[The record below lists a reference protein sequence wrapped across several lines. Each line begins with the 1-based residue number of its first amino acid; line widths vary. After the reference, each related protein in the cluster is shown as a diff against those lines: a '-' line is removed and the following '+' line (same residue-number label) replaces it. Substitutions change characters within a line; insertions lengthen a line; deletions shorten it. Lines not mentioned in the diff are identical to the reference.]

1 MLIVANGHHWDA
13 RWPEPAFLGA
23 ETFEGRQLHAH
34 DYRDNRFLEGKDVVV
49 LGMGN
54 SAMDI
59 AVESSYVAASTQLAA
74 RRGAWI
80 VPKYLFGRPSDTLT
94 PSRHMPVC
102 ARRQALLAARCALH
116 NGPPERYGLQRPEHP
131 PAPGA
136 PDGLR
141 AHPRPHHPRLGH
153 AAPEH
158 RAARARLGALR
169 RRHAGARRRRHLLH
183 RLPDQLPVLST
194 TTSSRRRDNHIA
206 LFQRVFAPAH
216 PNLAFVGLIQP
227 IGATMPIA
235 EAQGRLLAAY
245 LRGEYHLPPRARM
258 LAAIRRA
265 DAAVRRRYVASQRH
279 TIQVDFDR
287 YMHDLERERR
297 RGARRAARGRLR
309 PGAAGPRR
317 GRGRRGADG
326 RVSVAAD
333 SAPGRREATKL
344 ANRAAIIT
352 AARCVFA
359 EMGYGSAT
367 VRDVVRRTDL
377 ASGTFY
383 NYFPDKESLFRA
395 VLEESAVEIRAR
407 VRAARREATSLEEF
421 VAAGYREYFGFLASD
436 PQAFELMRRN
446 SGTIRAM
453 FDEPIFGAGVDELA
467 ADLRAAIALGIVPEL
482 DAEYMA
488 AAMVGAALE
497 VGVTMVRREPPD
509 VEGATR
515 FATSVLLGGIERLG
529 REAG

>member
-1 MLIVANGHHWDA
+1 M
-13 RWPEPAFLGA
+13 
-23 ETFEGRQLHAH
+23 
-34 DYRDNRFLEGKDVVV
+34 
-49 LGMGN
+49 
-54 SAMDI
+54 
-59 AVESSYVAASTQLAA
+59 
-74 RRGAWI
+74 
-80 VPKYLFGRPSDTLT
+80 
-94 PSRHMPVC
+94 
-102 ARRQALLAARCALH
+102 
-116 NGPPERYGLQRPEHP
+116 
-131 PAPGA
+131 
-136 PDGLR
+136 
-141 AHPRPHHPRLGH
+141 
-153 AAPEH
+153 
-158 RAARARLGALR
+158 
-169 RRHAGARRRRHLLH
+169 
-183 RLPDQLPVLST
+183 
-194 TTSSRRRDNHIA
+194 
-206 LFQRVFAPAH
+206 
-216 PNLAFVGLIQP
+216 
-227 IGATMPIA
+227 
-235 EAQGRLLAAY
+235 
-245 LRGEYHLPPRARM
+245 
-258 LAAIRRA
+258 
-265 DAAVRRRYVASQRH
+265 
-279 TIQVDFDR
+279 
-287 YMHDLERERR
+287 
-297 RGARRAARGRLR
+297 
-309 PGAAGPRR
+309 
-317 GRGRRGADG
+317 
-326 RVSVAAD
+326 SVAAD
-333 SAPGRREATKL
+333 SSPGRREATKV

-352 AARCVFA
+352 AARAVFA

-395 VLEESAVEIRAR
+395 VLEESAIEIRAR

-529 REAG
+529 REAQ